1 MINKLKD
8 TFKRVYG
15 ELAEVVFFAPGRVNL
30 IGEHTDYNGGNVFPC
45 ALTFGT
51 YALTKKRN
59 DKKIRFYSENFE
71 ALGIIDV
78 DIDEIEYNKEH
89 DWANYPK
96 GVIWAFENSG
106 MKIDSGFDILFYGN
120 IPNGAG
126 LSSSASIEVV
136 TGVVLKDL
144 YDFNIDMVHIA
155 KLSQEAENQFIGI
168 NCGIMDQFAIAMGK
182 KDCAIL
188 LDTNTLKYEY
198 ANIKLNGASIV
209 IANTNKR
216 RGLADSKYNERRA
229 ECETALK
236 DLQTVLHIKSLCE
249 INEDEFEK
257 NRHLIKDE
265 VCAKRA
271 KHAIYENQRTL
282 KAVKALEKS
291 DIELFGKLMNK
302 SHESLR
308 DDYEVTG
315 IELDTLVEIAWK
327 RPGVIGSRM
336 TGAGFGGCTVSIVK
350 DEFVED
356 FIVDVS
362 VEYKKRIGYE
372 AEFYVAQIGDGA
384 RKLGTH

>member
-1 MINKLKD
+1 MNNDFKD
-8 TFKRVYG
+8 MFKRVY
-15 ELAEVVFFAPGRVNL
+15 AEEAEKVFFAPGRVNL

-51 YALTKKRN
+51 YALTRKRN

-71 ALGIIDV
+71 ALGIIEV
-78 DIDEIEYNKEH
+78 NIDEIEYNKEH

-106 MKIDSGFDILFYGN
+106 MKIDSGFDIFYYGN

-144 YDFNIDMVHIA
+144 YNFTVDMVDIV
-155 KLSQEAENQFIGI
+155 KCSKEAENQFIGV
-168 NCGIMDQFAIAMGK
+168 NCGIMDQFVIGMGK
-182 KDCAIL
+182 KNSAIL
-188 LDTNTLKYEY
+188 LDTNTLKYQY
-198 ANIKLNGASIV
+198 ANIELNGASIV

-216 RGLADSKYNERRA
+216 RGLADSKYNERRT

-236 DLQTVLHIKSLCE
+236 DLQSKLEINSLCE
-249 INEDEFEK
+249 LNEEEFEG

-265 VCAKRA
+265 LCARRA

-282 KAVKALEKS
+282 KAVKALENS
-291 DIELFGKLMNK
+291 NIELFGKLMNE
-302 SHESLR
+302 SHVSLR
-308 DDYEVTG
+308 DDYKVTG

-327 RPGVIGSRM
+327 ETGVIGSRM

-350 DEFVED
+350 DECVEN
-356 FIVDVS
+356 FIKNVGR
-362 VEYKKRIGYE
+362 EYKSKIGYE
-372 AEFYVAQIGDGA
+372 AAFYVAQIGEGA
-384 RKLGTH
+384 RRIM